1 MEQEENCMECG
12 NNEFEH
18 DDVRSE
24 YHCTF
29 CGCIVE
35 DQLDS
40 NPAQFMNSEGQI
52 ERELNSNRLGADERQ
67 TWLNTRDASGRPVVY
82 NRQQRLRNRNFDRNS
97 RSERTWLKTDVERLI
112 DSPNMPGIRAMKTLA
127 KKILSQTHS
136 TEEHAKRMTNSVT
149 WKAMKDANDGQD
161 VPLPL
166 NQTRHAQKTNEDD
179 TRNGNY
185 STRMIA
191 IATLNIAAR
200 IMGIELPTRQLSN
213 AFDVKHD
220 HVIRE
225 STNIKKYLIIIWK
238 AEALIVE
245 QGNQIKSLPR
255 MGIPQGNLQSRSWS
269 EADIRA
275 AIDDLRPSLE
285 KKFGTMTARLMI
297 TEIWAM
303 LEEAR
308 EHKYLSGQNIR
319 LVTAGLTVRS
329 SQARGVSRLKQRIAN
344 WLGISTNRLKRLE
357 KDYSLVMDAIFNNH
371 NSATSKA

>member
-1 MEQEENCMECG
+1 MKQEENCMECG

-112 DSPNMPGIRAMKTLA
+112 DSPNMPGIRSMKTLA

-136 TEEHAKRMTNSVT
+136 TEEHAKRMENSVM
-149 WKAMKDANDGQD
+149 WKAMKDVNDGQD

-166 NQTRHAQKTNEDD
+166 NQSRHAQKTGEDD

-185 STRMIA
+185 SARMMA
-191 IATLNIAAR
+191 IATMNIAAR

-213 AFDVKHD
+213 AYDVEHD
-220 HVIRE
+220 HVIKE

-238 AEALIVE
+238 AEALILK
-245 QGNQIKSLPR
+245 QGNQSESLPR

-269 EADIRA
+269 ESDIRA

-308 EHKYLSGQNIR
+308 EHTYLSGQNIR

-329 SQARGVSRLKQRIAN
+329 TQARGVSRLKQRIAD
-344 WLGISTNRLKRLE
+344 WLGITTTRLKRLE

-371 NSATSKA
+371 NSATTKA

>member
-1 MEQEENCMECG
+1 MKHEENCMECG

-67 TWLNTRDASGRPVVY
+67 TWLNTRDASGKPVVY

-112 DSPNMPGIRAMKTLA
+112 DSPNMPGIRTMKTLA

-136 TEEHAKRMTNSVT
+136 TEEHAKRMANSVT
-149 WKAMKDANDGQD
+149 WKAMKDANYGQD

-166 NQTRHAQKTNEDD
+166 NQTRHAQKTSKDD

-213 AFDVKHD
+213 VFDVEHD

-255 MGIPQGNLQSRSWS
+255 MGIPQGNLQSRIWS
-269 EADIRA
+269 ESDIRA

-308 EHKYLSGQNIR
+308 DHTYLSGQNIR
-319 LVTAGLTVRS
+319 LVAAGLTVRS
-329 SQARGVSRLKQRIAN
+329 TQARGVSRLKQRIAD
-344 WLGISTNRLKRLE
+344 WLGITTTRLKRLE

-371 NSATSKA
+371 NSATR

>member
-1 MEQEENCMECG
+1 MEQDENCMECG

-18 DDVRSE
+18 DEVRSE

-35 DQLDS
+35 DKLDS
-40 NPAQFMNSEGQI
+40 NPVQFMNSEGQI
-52 ERELNSNRLGADERQ
+52 ERELNSNRLGADEAK
-67 TWLNTRDASGRPVVY
+67 TWSNTRDASGKPVVY
-82 NRQQRLRNRNFDRNS
+82 NRQQRLRNRYFDRNS

-112 DSPNMPGIRAMKTLA
+112 DSPNMPGNRTMKTLA

-136 TEEHAKRMTNSVT
+136 TEEHAKRMENSVM
-149 WKAMKDANDGQD
+149 WKAMKDANGGED

-166 NQTRHAQKTNEDD
+166 NQTRHAQKTSEDD

-185 STRMIA
+185 STRMVA
-191 IATLNIAAR
+191 IATMNMAAR

-213 AFDVKHD
+213 AYDVEHD

-225 STNIKKYLIIIWK
+225 STNIKKYLVIIWK
-238 AEALIVE
+238 AEASIVE
-245 QGNQIKSLPR
+245 QGNQNDSLPR
-255 MGIPQGNLQSRSWS
+255 MGILQGMLQSRTWS
-269 EADIRA
+269 ESDIRA

-285 KKFGTMTARLMI
+285 SKFGTMTARLMV

-319 LVTAGLTVRS
+319 LVTAGLAVRS
-329 SQARGVSRLKQRIAN
+329 TQARGVSRLKQKIAG
-344 WLGISTNRLKRLE
+344 WLGITTTRLKRLE
-357 KDYSLVMDAIFNNH
+357 KDYSLVMDVIFNNH
-371 NSATSKA
+371 NSATA